1 MITGA
6 HLIFTSNNAEED
18 RAFLRDIVK
27 LTHVDL
33 GQGWLMFGLPP
44 SNIVVHPPE
53 DGPAQKFLLMCD
65 DIAAFVKEMGLAGR
79 KCSPPLERPGGIFT
93 TLTLPSGAQIGV
105 YQPTHAHPPT

>member
-6 HLIFTSNNAEED
+6 HLIFTSQDAEAD
-18 RAFLRDIVK
+18 RIFLRDVVK

-53 DGPAQKFLLMCD
+53 DGPDQKFLLMCD
-65 DIAAFVKEMGLAGR
+65 DVAAFVRDMAAAGR
-79 KCSPPLERPGGIFT
+79 DCPPPYKRAGGIFT
-93 TLTLPSGAQIGV
+93 TLTLPSGAAIGV
-105 YQPTHAHPPT
+105 YQPDHAHPPA